1 MDKVLLITGASR
13 GIGAATARLAAGRGY
28 AVCVNYRRNRG
39 AADAVVQDLHAAGAR
54 AVAVA
59 ADVAVEADVVRLFEA
74 CDAALGSPAALV
86 NNVGILE
93 TQMRVDAMDAA
104 RLARIFAANVI
115 GAFMCARQAVRR
127 MSSRYGGAGGAIV
140 NVSSGASRLGSPGE
154 YVDYAASKG
163 ALDTLTIGLAR
174 EVAEEGIR
182 VNAVRAGFIYT
193 DIHASGGEP
202 NRVDRVKELVP
213 MKRGGRPG
221 EVAAAIL
228 WLLSDEASYTTGAFI
243 DVAGGK

>member
-1 MDKVLLITGASR
+1 MNKVLLITGASR

-28 AVCVNYRRNRG
+28 SVCVNYRRNRD
-39 AADAVVQDLHAAGAR
+39 AADAVVKDIQAAGAR

-74 CDAALGSPAALV
+74 CDEALGSPAALV

-104 RLARIFAANVI
+104 RLARIFATNVI
-115 GAFMCARQAVRR
+115 GAFMCAREAVRR

-163 ALDTLTIGLAR
+163 AIDTLTIGLAR

-213 MKRGGRPG
+213 MKRGGSPG

-228 WLLSDEASYTTGAFI
+228 WLLSEEASYTTGAFI

>member
-1 MDKVLLITGASR
+1 MNKVLLITGASR

-28 AVCVNYRRNRG
+28 AVCVNYRRNRD
-39 AADAVVQDLHAAGAR
+39 AADAVVQDLQAAGAR

-104 RLARIFAANVI
+104 RLARIFTTNVI

-163 ALDTLTIGLAR
+163 ALDTLTVGLAR

-182 VNAVRAGFIYT
+182 DNGVRAGFIYT

-202 NRVDRVKELVP
+202 GRVDRVKAFVP
-213 MKRGGRPG
+213 MKRGGTPE
-221 EVAAAIL
+221 EVAQAVL
-228 WLLSDEASYTTGAFI
+228 WLLSEEASYATGTFLE
-243 DVAGGK
+243 VAGGR